1 MEQRREKA
9 EFYPEREERIRDQIT
24 TLCPP
29 WVAMKPPSFEDKDEE
44 KFLDEPFT
52 DLELD
57 SVLDSVNDRSSPGV
71 DRQDY
76 YIIKKFSP
84 MGRNVLLRIYNG
96 VLKSGSFPKA
106 WNEYV
111 IFFIPKAN
119 SIKFLQPPV
128 YAK

>member
-1 MEQRREKA
+1 
-9 EFYPEREERIRDQIT
+9 
-24 TLCPP
+24 
-29 WVAMKPPSFEDKDEE
+29 MKPPSFEDKDEE

-71 DRQDY
+71 DKQDY

-96 VLKSGSFPKA
+96 VLKSG
-106 WNEYV
+106 
-111 IFFIPKAN
+111 
-119 SIKFLQPPV
+119 
-128 YAK
+128 